1 MSPEQRTVI
10 EVDGRQLSVSNLDK
24 VLYPEAGFT
33 KADVIWYY
41 VHVAPVLLPHCAGTA
56 ADDDPV
62 PRRGHGQ
69 VLFREAQRSQGTRV
83 GPLRPRAAKS
93 TVATELGFIEQI
105 VIDDLAT
112 LVWVANLAALE
123 LHVPQW
129 RSVSDG
135 TYGPVD
141 LIVFDLD
148 PGAPATIVECCAVAG
163 WLRVELESRG
173 LVALP
178 KTSGSKGLQLYAR
191 LDPPRPWEQAHGQA
205 REIAQLMEREHPGH
219 VLSNMRRDL
228 RQGKVL
234 IDWSQN
240 HAAKTT
246 IAPYSLRA
254 LAVPTVSTPLT
265 WDEVQ
270 QGAEGGGDRLAFLA
284 PEVLERVESVGDLFA
299 PLTGRSR
306 GTPTRRAPAP
316 RARRGPKSKTED
328 VRGVRRTVSAL
339 VLAPGAECRPGPER
353 PCRDR
358 RRLGPKACGS
368 SASTSRTGSRGAGRP
383 IASRCSW
390 RSVVAAARRLADD
403 LAVPQAEDRPRG
415 PLDGRAHVLDRGGR
429 GSPGC
434 GARAR
439 RAIRCIR
446 QASLTSSG
454 SSTSGRSRCPA
465 CSFLGPVISSPRPT
479 SSRRPRLR
487 SPAR

>member
-10 EVDGRQLSVSNLDK
+10 EVDGRRLSVSNLDK

-41 VHVAPVLLPHCAGTA
+41 VHVAPFLLPHVQGRPLTMTRYPDGVTGKSFFEKHSARKPPGWARCVR
-56 ADDDPV
+56 V
-62 PRRGHGQ
+62 PRSDRGGG
-69 VLFREAQRSQGTRV
+69 A
-83 GPLRPRAAKS
+83 
-93 TVATELGFIEQI
+93 GFIEQI

-135 TYGPVD
+135 AYGLVD

-191 LDPPRPWEQAHGQA
+191 LDPPRSWDQAHGQA

-228 RQGKVL
+228 RKGKVL

-270 QGAEGGGDRLAFLA
+270 QGAEGGGERLVFLA
-284 PEVLERVESVGDLFA
+284 LDVLERVESVGDLFA
-299 PLTGRSR
+299 TLSGPD
-306 GTPTRRAPAP
+306 AAAP
-316 RARRGPKSKTED
+316 RPSRASAQSKRGPKSKSKT
-328 VRGVRRTVSAL
+328 
-339 VLAPGAECRPGPER
+339 
-353 PCRDR
+353 
-358 RRLGPKACGS
+358 
-368 SASTSRTGSRGAGRP
+368 
-383 IASRCSW
+383 
-390 RSVVAAARRLADD
+390 
-403 LAVPQAEDRPRG
+403 
-415 PLDGRAHVLDRGGR
+415 
-429 GSPGC
+429 
-434 GARAR
+434 
-439 RAIRCIR
+439 
-446 QASLTSSG
+446 
-454 SSTSGRSRCPA
+454 
-465 CSFLGPVISSPRPT
+465 
-479 SSRRPRLR
+479 
-487 SPAR
+487 